1 LPEIRNP
8 NLQSQGPGG
17 SPSGGDMRGTM
28 MFAMLMLV
36 VLLGYQ
42 YFFKPQPPATPPAS
56 QNQAQTQPAQS
67 AVPPAQT
74 ATGQPGQ
81 PQALSSAQTPAVMP
95 SVSAALETETTI
107 ENEQYK
113 IVFTNRGA
121 QVEHWILKKYFD
133 SAGKPL
139 DMVQPQTSAKFGF
152 PLSFFTYE
160 PALTTQLNQ
169 ALYQVT
175 ASGAQPSATGHA
187 IAPETNALTFH
198 YASGALDVIK
208 TVRFDFSYVVTVE
221 AEVKRNG
228 SPVRALISWPSALGD
243 MEEFL
248 PASATRSSIRTSA
261 LSTFA
266 WSVDG
271 KQNSQGPNQSGFL
284 LWTQPGVSNGAT
296 FDEPYQYA
304 AVTDL
309 YFVSAFLPDVAER
322 ATVVTLHNSV
332 DLPGD
337 LSNPNSEKKPAH
349 ALELAVGDTSG
360 FSRLRLFAGPKAM
373 DVLTSIHA
381 IGADGKADGQS
392 LEPLIQFGWLTVI
405 AKPLY
410 LALRFLDEHGV
421 GNWGWAIIV
430 VTVIFNLLMLPTRF
444 MMMKS
449 SLKMM
454 RIQPKVEALKKR
466 YAHLKPT
473 DPKKAEMNAEMME
486 LYKTEGVNMYGS
498 CLPMLIQMPL
508 FFAYF
513 RVLQNAVE
521 LRQAHWYWLTD
532 LSSPDPLHILP
543 ILIIISMFFTQ
554 YITPAPGQ
562 DPAQR
567 RMLAFMMP
575 AMFGFMLWHYASGL
589 ALYWGTGNIINL
601 LIQLGINQSSMGK
614 EMHAIAAKKALKK
627 AGINPKTIQGRK

>member
-8 NLQSQGPGG
+8 NLQTPGAGGGG
-17 SPSGGDMRGTM
+17 SGSGGDMRSTLMFTM
-28 MFAMLMLV
+28 LLV
-36 VLLGYQ
+36 VVFLGYQ
-42 YFFKPQPPATPPAS
+42 YFFNKPTPPATPTAS
-56 QNQAQTQPAQS
+56 QAGTQQAQS
-67 AVPPAQT
+67 AGQITSGPVT
-74 ATGQPGQ
+74 AGQATAGQPGQ
-81 PQALSSAQTPAVMP
+81 PQAAGASAQAAGP
-95 SVSAALETETTI
+95 SVTAALETQTTI

-121 QVEHWILKKYFD
+121 QIEHWILKKYSD

-139 DMVQPQTSAKFGF
+139 DMVQPQLAKDFGF

-175 ASGAQPSATGHA
+175 ASGAQPSVTGHA
-187 IAPETNALTFH
+187 VAPETNALTFH
-198 YASGALDVIK
+198 YASGNLDVVK
-208 TVRFDFSYVVTVE
+208 TVRFDASYVITVE
-221 AEVKRNG
+221 AEVKRDG
-228 SPVRALISWPSALGD
+228 APVRALISWPCGLGD

-248 PASATRSSIRTSA
+248 LTSSTRSSVRTSA
-261 LSTFA
+261 MSQFA

-271 KQNSQGPNQSGFL
+271 KQDSQAVTKVGN
-284 LWTQPGVSNGAT
+284 NAT
-296 FDEPYQYA
+296 FDQPYAYA

-309 YFVSAFLPDVAER
+309 YFVSAFLPDVPDR
-322 ATVVTLHNSV
+322 ATVVTLHNTV

-349 ALELAVGDTSG
+349 ALGLAVGDTSG
-360 FSRLRLFAGPKAM
+360 STRLRLFAGPKAM
-373 DVLTSIHA
+373 DIVTSIHA
-381 IGADGKADGQS
+381 MGADGKPDGQS

-421 GNWGWAIIV
+421 GNWGWAIII

-454 RIQPKVEALKKR
+454 RIQPKVDALKKR

-473 DPKKAEMNAEMME
+473 DPKKAEMNAEMMD

-513 RVLQNAVE
+513 RVLQNSVE
-521 LRQAHWYWLTD
+521 LRQAHWFWLTD
-532 LSSPDPLHILP
+532 LSSPDPMHILP
-543 ILIIISMFFTQ
+543 IIIIISMFFTQ

-575 AMFGFMLWHYASGL
+575 VMFGFMLWHYASGL

-601 LIQLGINQSSMGK
+601 AIQLGINQSPIGK

-627 AGINPKTIQGRK
+627 AGVNTKTIQGRK